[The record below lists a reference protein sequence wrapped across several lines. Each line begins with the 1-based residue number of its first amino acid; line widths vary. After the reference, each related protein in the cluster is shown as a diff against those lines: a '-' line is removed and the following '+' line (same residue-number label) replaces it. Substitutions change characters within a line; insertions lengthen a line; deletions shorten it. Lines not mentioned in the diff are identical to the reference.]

1 METSNLVTQP
11 SISLIHSLQ
20 VTVIVLLIHSL
31 SHIDQLLMSE
41 KQLERQLLL
50 MQLTLLLDLAT
61 FYSQLQ
67 QVFSELPRPHFE
79 AQL

>member
-79 AQL
+79 VLL